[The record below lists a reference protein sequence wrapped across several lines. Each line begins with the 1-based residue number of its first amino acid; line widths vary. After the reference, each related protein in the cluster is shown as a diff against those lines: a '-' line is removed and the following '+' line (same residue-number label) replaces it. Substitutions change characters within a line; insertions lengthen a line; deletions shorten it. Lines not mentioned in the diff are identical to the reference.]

1 MYLTLKKNRRKRPGY
16 LEKGDKE
23 FMKCEECSFCK
34 YDDSIKDKG

>member
-23 FMKCEECSFCK
+23 FMFASSF
-34 YDDSIKDKG
+34 

>member
-23 FMKCEECSFCK
+23 FMQRIRLFNITRFASSF
-34 YDDSIKDKG
+34 